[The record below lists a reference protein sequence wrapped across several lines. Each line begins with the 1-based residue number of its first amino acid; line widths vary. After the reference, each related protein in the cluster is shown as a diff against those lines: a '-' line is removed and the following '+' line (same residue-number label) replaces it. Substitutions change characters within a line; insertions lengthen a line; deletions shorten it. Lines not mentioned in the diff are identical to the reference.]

1 MELVTMFKRIKIPFF
16 ALALTSMTLC
26 GFWCEPIDEDMGPFS
41 IEDCVDYYRY
51 KLSIPPVI
59 DSLKLEMLHESVP
72 LYLNY
77 SDYKKRAVIYFGDGR
92 ESYTFGPHSKLHVYD
107 SLVFKFY
114 FYCNNQWLESRD
126 YKFLNRKDAF
136 THIDYKEQEEGELM
150 FDAELDS
157 ICPGLSNYRIT
168 QYTDSECLEELN
180 SK

>member
-1 MELVTMFKRIKIPFF
+1 MIFWGPPF
-16 ALALTSMTLC
+16 AK
-26 GFWCEPIDEDMGPFS
+26 
-41 IEDCVDYYRY
+41 
-51 KLSIPPVI
+51 KLF
-59 DSLKLEMLHESVP
+59 DSLTLKIS
-72 LYLNY
+72 
-77 SDYKKRAVIYFGDGR
+77 F
-92 ESYTFGPHSKLHVYD
+92 F
-107 SLVFKFY
+107 
-114 FYCNNQWLESRD
+114 CNNQWLESHD

>member
-1 MELVTMFKRIKIPFF
+1 MGARMELVTMFKRIKIPFF

-51 KLSIPPVI
+51 IIYLPSIVDTVDVDVYHEGNFSYELRGYNGPNRSEMIFWGPPFAKELF
-59 DSLKLEMLHESVP
+59 DSLTLKISFL
-72 LYLNY
+72 
-77 SDYKKRAVIYFGDGR
+77 
-92 ESYTFGPHSKLHVYD
+92 
-107 SLVFKFY
+107 
-114 FYCNNQWLESRD
+114 CNNQWLESRD